1 VSLRRWPSDE
11 VAAIAAVLRER
22 WIGCY
27 VDLTDWSGDL
37 GGGMPF
43 GGSGEVEA
51 VHIRDGLLWLAF
63 TTGDEYVLTRDSV
76 ITEVPVPDERGV
88 VVRLRLPPETL

>member
-1 VSLRRWPSDE
+1 VRRFPSE
-11 VAAIAAVLRER
+11 EIAALAEVFRTR
-22 WIGCY
+22 WIGTYCCL
-27 VDLTDWSGDL
+27 VDWSGDL

-51 VHIRDGLLWLAF
+51 VHVRDGLLWLAF

-76 ITEVPVPDERGV
+76 ITETPVPDERGAV
-88 VVRLRLPPETL
+88 TRLRLPPQEIL